1 MSRRQSGAGLPQL
14 TAASRRLGSRPRRRI
29 DRESPVWETCGRG
42 QWHGLETGHNGAV
55 CVALHGIGFTLP
67 VRLVARTGMVN
78 EFTQM
83 LAKLDLELRQAREPV
98 QMPEQK
104 RVSHG
109 VYRLKP
115 S

>member
-1 MSRRQSGAGLPQL
+1 MHVRRPTHRHTNVLETYGL
-14 TAASRRLGSRPRRRI
+14 
-29 DRESPVWETCGRG
+29 G

-55 CVALHGIGFTLP
+55 CVALHGIGFTLR
-67 VRLVARTGMVN
+67 VSLVARAGMVN